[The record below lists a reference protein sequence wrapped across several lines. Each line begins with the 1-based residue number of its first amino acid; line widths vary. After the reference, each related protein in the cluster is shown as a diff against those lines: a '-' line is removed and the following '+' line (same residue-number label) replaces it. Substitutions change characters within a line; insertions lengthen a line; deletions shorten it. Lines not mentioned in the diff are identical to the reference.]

1 MIRLKGDTK
10 KMNNE
15 NKRVLINT
23 LLFIPFL
30 MMLFILL
37 FGTGGTQKTTYS
49 DFIKQVDEGK
59 VASVVINGEMLI
71 VTNTE
76 GEQYEVAKFED
87 EELTKRLVAHDIEF
101 ESSPKSNVDL
111 FRILLNMTEIAFFIM
126 LIVIM
131 YKQYR
136 MSMGNS
142 PNDSDT
148 VKKVTQQTVL
158 FKDVAG
164 IDEAKESLEDI
175 VDFLHNPSKYTNLG
189 ARLPKGVLL
198 VGPPGT
204 GKTLLAKAI
213 AGEAKV
219 PFYPMSG
226 SDFVEK
232 FVGVGASRVRTLFK
246 KAIKN
251 APCIIFI
258 DEIDAIGKARNT
270 IDGNSERDQTL
281 NQLLS
286 EMDGFDS
293 SAGIIIIG
301 ATNCPETLDKALL
314 RAGRF
319 DRQVIVNT
327 PDLEGRSKILKLHAA
342 KVPLSDDV
350 NFEKIAM
357 ATAGASGADLENV
370 VNEAAIETAKCG
382 LKAVTQE
389 ILLKSIE
396 TTLVGKEKKAKIL
409 SDKEKRIVAYHEIG
423 HAVVAATQKHTE
435 PIQKITIVPRTTGAL
450 GFVMQVPEEERFL
463 YSKDELLNQIMTLMG
478 GRAAEN
484 IFFDIE
490 TTGASNDISKATSI
504 ARSMIT
510 TYGMS
515 DTLGMVSLTSQ
526 QLKYLDGKQTL
537 NCGEA
542 MESKVDD
549 EIMKLLKN
557 SFDQAYQILES
568 QKEKVEELAEYLIQR
583 ETITGEEFMKI
594 FCGN

>member
-1 MIRLKGDTK
+1 
-10 KMNNE
+10 
-15 NKRVLINT
+15 
-23 LLFIPFL
+23 
-30 MMLFILL
+30 
-37 FGTGGTQKTTYS
+37 
-49 DFIKQVDEGK
+49 
-59 VASVVINGEMLI
+59 
-71 VTNTE
+71 
-76 GEQYEVAKFED
+76 
-87 EELTKRLVAHDIEF
+87 
-101 ESSPKSNVDL
+101 
-111 FRILLNMTEIAFFIM
+111 
-126 LIVIM
+126 
-131 YKQYR
+131 
-136 MSMGNS
+136 
-142 PNDSDT
+142 
-148 VKKVTQQTVL
+148 
-158 FKDVAG
+158 
-164 IDEAKESLEDI
+164 
-175 VDFLHNPSKYTNLG
+175 
-189 ARLPKGVLL
+189 
-198 VGPPGT
+198 
-204 GKTLLAKAI
+204 
-213 AGEAKV
+213 
-219 PFYPMSG
+219 
-226 SDFVEK
+226 
-232 FVGVGASRVRTLFK
+232 
-246 KAIKN
+246 
-251 APCIIFI
+251 
-258 DEIDAIGKARNT
+258 
-270 IDGNSERDQTL
+270 
-281 NQLLS
+281 
-286 EMDGFDS
+286 MDGFDS

-327 PDLEGRSKILKLHAA
+327 PDLEGRAKILKLHAA

-350 NFEKIAM
+350 DFEKIAM

-450 GFVMQVPEEERFL
+450 GFVMQVPEEEKFL
-463 YSKDELLNQIMTLMG
+463 YSKDELLNQIVTLMG

-484 IFFDIE
+484 IFFHIE

-515 DTLGMVSLTSQ
+515 DALGMVSLTSQ
-526 QLKYLDGKQTL
+526 QLRYLDGKQTL

-557 SFDQAYQILES
+557 SFDQAHQILES
-568 QKEKVEELAEYLIQR
+568 QKEKVEELAEYLIQK

>member
-1 MIRLKGDTK
+1 
-10 KMNNE
+10 MNNE
-15 NKRVLINT
+15 NKRVLINA
-23 LLFIPFL
+23 LLLIPFL
-30 MMLFILL
+30 MILFILL

-101 ESSPKSNVDL
+101 ESSPKSNVDS

-142 PNDSDT
+142 PNDSDM
-148 VKKVTQQTVL
+148 VKKVTQPTVL

-463 YSKDELLNQIMTLMG
+463 YSKDELLNQIVTLMG

-484 IFFDIE
+484 IFFHIE

-526 QLKYLDGKQTL
+526 QLRYLDGKQTL

-549 EIMKLLKN
+549 EIMKLLKK

-568 QKEKVEELAEYLIQR
+568 QKEKVEELAEYLIQK

>member
-23 LLFIPFL
+23 LLLIPFL

-409 SDKEKRIVAYHEIG
+409 NDKEKRIVAYHEIG

>member
-1 MIRLKGDTK
+1 
-10 KMNNE
+10 MNNE

-23 LLFIPFL
+23 LLLIPFL

-101 ESSPKSNVDL
+101 ESSPKSNVDS
-111 FRILLNMTEIAFFIM
+111 FRILLNLTEIAFFIM

-136 MSMGNS
+136 MSMGSS
-142 PNDSDT
+142 PNDSDM
-148 VKKVTQQTVL
+148 VKKVTQPTVL

-350 NFEKIAM
+350 DFEKIAM

-450 GFVMQVPEEERFL
+450 GFVMQVPEEEKFL
-463 YSKDELLNQIMTLMG
+463 YSKDELLNQIVTLMG

-484 IFFDIE
+484 IFFHIE

-515 DTLGMVSLTSQ
+515 DALGMVSLTSQ
-526 QLKYLDGKQTL
+526 QLRYLDGKQTL

-557 SFDQAYQILES
+557 SFDQAHQILES
-568 QKEKVEELAEYLIQR
+568 QKEKVEELAEYLIQK

>member
-1 MIRLKGDTK
+1 
-10 KMNNE
+10 MNNE

-23 LLFIPFL
+23 LLLIPFL

-101 ESSPKSNVDL
+101 ESSPKSNVDS
-111 FRILLNMTEIAFFIM
+111 FRILLNLTEIAFFIM

-136 MSMGNS
+136 MSMGSS
-142 PNDSDT
+142 PNDSDM
-148 VKKVTQQTVL
+148 VKKVTQPTVL

-270 IDGNSERDQTL
+270 IDGNSERAQTL

-327 PDLEGRSKILKLHAA
+327 PDLEGRAKILKLHAA

-350 NFEKIAM
+350 DFEKIAM

-450 GFVMQVPEEERFL
+450 GFVMQVPEEEKFL
-463 YSKDELLNQIMTLMG
+463 YSKDELLNQIVTLMG

-484 IFFDIE
+484 IFFHIE

-515 DTLGMVSLTSQ
+515 DALGMVSLTSQ
-526 QLKYLDGKQTL
+526 QLRYLDGKQTL

-557 SFDQAYQILES
+557 SFDQAHQILES
-568 QKEKVEELAEYLIQR
+568 QKEKVEELAEYLIQK

>member
-1 MIRLKGDTK
+1 
-10 KMNNE
+10 MNNE

-23 LLFIPFL
+23 LLLIPFL

>member
-1 MIRLKGDTK
+1 
-10 KMNNE
+10 MNNE

-23 LLFIPFL
+23 LLLIPFL

-101 ESSPKSNVDL
+101 ESSPKSNVDS
-111 FRILLNMTEIAFFIM
+111 FRILLNLTEIAFFIM

-136 MSMGNS
+136 MSMGSS
-142 PNDSDT
+142 PNDSDM
-148 VKKVTQQTVL
+148 VKKVTQPTVL

-301 ATNCPETLDKALL
+301 ATNYPETLDKALL

-327 PDLEGRSKILKLHAA
+327 PDLEGRAKILKLHAA

-350 NFEKIAM
+350 DFEKIAM

-450 GFVMQVPEEERFL
+450 GFVMQVPEEEKFL
-463 YSKDELLNQIMTLMG
+463 YSKDELLNQIVTLMG

-484 IFFDIE
+484 IFFHIE

-515 DTLGMVSLTSQ
+515 DALGMVSLTSQ
-526 QLKYLDGKQTL
+526 QLRYLDGKQTL

-557 SFDQAYQILES
+557 SFDQAHQILES
-568 QKEKVEELAEYLIQR
+568 QKEKVEELAEYLIQK

>member
-1 MIRLKGDTK
+1 
-10 KMNNE
+10 MNNE

-23 LLFIPFL
+23 LLLIPFL

-101 ESSPKSNVDL
+101 ESSPKSNVDS
-111 FRILLNMTEIAFFIM
+111 FRILLNLTEIAFFIM

-136 MSMGNS
+136 MSMGSS
-142 PNDSDT
+142 PNDSDM
-148 VKKVTQQTVL
+148 VKKVTQPTVL

-314 RAGRF
+314 RA
-319 DRQVIVNT
+319 
-327 PDLEGRSKILKLHAA
+327 
-342 KVPLSDDV
+342 
-350 NFEKIAM
+350 
-357 ATAGASGADLENV
+357 
-370 VNEAAIETAKCG
+370 
-382 LKAVTQE
+382 
-389 ILLKSIE
+389 
-396 TTLVGKEKKAKIL
+396 
-409 SDKEKRIVAYHEIG
+409 
-423 HAVVAATQKHTE
+423 
-435 PIQKITIVPRTTGAL
+435 
-450 GFVMQVPEEERFL
+450 
-463 YSKDELLNQIMTLMG
+463 
-478 GRAAEN
+478 
-484 IFFDIE
+484 
-490 TTGASNDISKATSI
+490 
-504 ARSMIT
+504 
-510 TYGMS
+510 
-515 DTLGMVSLTSQ
+515 
-526 QLKYLDGKQTL
+526 
-537 NCGEA
+537 
-542 MESKVDD
+542 
-549 EIMKLLKN
+549 
-557 SFDQAYQILES
+557 
-568 QKEKVEELAEYLIQR
+568 
-583 ETITGEEFMKI
+583 
-594 FCGN
+594 

>member
-1 MIRLKGDTK
+1 
-10 KMNNE
+10 MNNE

-23 LLFIPFL
+23 LLLIPFL

-101 ESSPKSNVDL
+101 ESSPKSNVDS
-111 FRILLNMTEIAFFIM
+111 FRILLNLTEIAFFIM

-136 MSMGNS
+136 MSMGSS
-142 PNDSDT
+142 PNDSDM
-148 VKKVTQQTVL
+148 VKKVTQPTVL

-293 SAGIIIIG
+293 SAGIIIG

-327 PDLEGRSKILKLHAA
+327 PDLEGRAKILKLHAA

-350 NFEKIAM
+350 DFEKIAM

-450 GFVMQVPEEERFL
+450 GFVMQVPEEEKFL
-463 YSKDELLNQIMTLMG
+463 YSKDELLNQIVTLMG

-484 IFFDIE
+484 IFFHIE

-515 DTLGMVSLTSQ
+515 DALGMVSLTSQ
-526 QLKYLDGKQTL
+526 QLRYLDGKQTL

-557 SFDQAYQILES
+557 SFDQAHQILES
-568 QKEKVEELAEYLIQR
+568 QKEKVEELAEYLIQK

>member
-1 MIRLKGDTK
+1 
-10 KMNNE
+10 MNNE

-23 LLFIPFL
+23 LLLIPFL

-101 ESSPKSNVDL
+101 ESSPKSNVDS
-111 FRILLNMTEIAFFIM
+111 FRILLNLTEIAFFIM

-136 MSMGNS
+136 MSMGSS
-142 PNDSDT
+142 PNDSDM
-148 VKKVTQQTVL
+148 VKKVTQPTVL

-409 SDKEKRIVAYHEIG
+409 NDKEKRIVAYHEIG

>member
-1 MIRLKGDTK
+1 
-10 KMNNE
+10 MNNE

-23 LLFIPFL
+23 LLLIPFL

-409 SDKEKRIVAYHEIG
+409 NDKEKRIVAYHEIG

>member
-1 MIRLKGDTK
+1 
-10 KMNNE
+10 
-15 NKRVLINT
+15 
-23 LLFIPFL
+23 

-327 PDLEGRSKILKLHAA
+327 PDLEGMSKILKLHAA

-409 SDKEKRIVAYHEIG
+409 NDKEKRIVAYHEIG

>member
-1 MIRLKGDTK
+1 
-10 KMNNE
+10 MNNE

-23 LLFIPFL
+23 LLLIPFL

-101 ESSPKSNVDL
+101 ESSPKSNVDS
-111 FRILLNMTEIAFFIM
+111 FRILLNLTEIAFFIM

-136 MSMGNS
+136 MSMGSS
-142 PNDSDT
+142 PNDSDM
-148 VKKVTQQTVL
+148 VKKVTQPTVL

-327 PDLEGRSKILKLHAA
+327 PDLEGRAKILKLHAA

-350 NFEKIAM
+350 DFEKIAM

-450 GFVMQVPEEERFL
+450 GFVMQVPEEEKFL
-463 YSKDELLNQIMTLMG
+463 YSKDELLNQIVTLMG

-484 IFFDIE
+484 IFFHIE

-515 DTLGMVSLTSQ
+515 DALGMVSLTSQ
-526 QLKYLDGKQTL
+526 QLRYLDGKQTL

-557 SFDQAYQILES
+557 SFDQAHQILES
-568 QKEKVEELAEYLIQR
+568 QKEKVEELAEYLIQK

>member
-1 MIRLKGDTK
+1 
-10 KMNNE
+10 MNNE
-15 NKRVLINT
+15 NKRVLINA
-23 LLFIPFL
+23 LLLIPFL
-30 MMLFILL
+30 MILFILL

-59 VASVVINGEMLI
+59 VSSVVINGEMLI

-101 ESSPKSNVDL
+101 ESSPKSNVDS

-142 PNDSDT
+142 PNDSDM
-148 VKKVTQQTVL
+148 VKKVTQPTVL

-463 YSKDELLNQIMTLMG
+463 YSKDELLNQIVTLMG

-484 IFFDIE
+484 IFFHIE

-526 QLKYLDGKQTL
+526 QLRYLDGKQTL

-549 EIMKLLKN
+549 EIMKLLKK

-568 QKEKVEELAEYLIQR
+568 QKEKVEELAEYLIQK

>member
-1 MIRLKGDTK
+1 
-10 KMNNE
+10 MNNE

-23 LLFIPFL
+23 LLLIPFL

-450 GFVMQVPEEERFL
+450 GFVMQVPEEEKFL
-463 YSKDELLNQIMTLMG
+463 YSKDELLNQIVTLMG

-484 IFFDIE
+484 IFFHIE

-515 DTLGMVSLTSQ
+515 DALGMVSLTSQ
-526 QLKYLDGKQTL
+526 QLRYLDGKQTL

-557 SFDQAYQILES
+557 SFDQAHQILES
-568 QKEKVEELAEYLIQR
+568 QKEKVEELAEYLIQK